1 MFKGVII
8 SATKEQ
14 WHSHLRSGGEETR
27 TWGEIETILILR
39 NIFSKELQL
48 SLCSN
53 FQSWNPFPSTC
64 LFSTPRW
71 PPPSRCWTMAWARRS
86 CHRHYTSQHHH
97 NHNHYQGLWTRVS
110 GEQLCGLVQRQPGH
124 PPRGHHH
131 LLVHCHKSLPWVYVA
146 FPAAL
151 REWQAVDHRED
162 RFGAEAQHA
171 SQDHFLRKKFL
182 IMDLRKLNSVLF

>member
-1 MFKGVII
+1 MESI
-8 SATKEQ
+8 SLHLLVLHSSLATAIPM
-14 WHSHLRSGGEETR
+14 LDNGMGEKV
-27 TWGEIETILILR
+27 
-39 NIFSKELQL
+39 S
-48 SLCSN
+48 SSA
-53 FQSWNPFPSTC
+53 S
-64 LFSTPRW
+64 
-71 PPPSRCWTMAWARRS
+71 
-86 CHRHYTSQHHH
+86 HRHRHH
-97 NHNHYQGLWTRVS
+97 NHNHCQGLWTGVS

-131 LLVHCHKSLPWVYVA
+131 LLVHCHKSFPWVYVA

-182 IMDLRKLNSVLF
+182 ILDLGN